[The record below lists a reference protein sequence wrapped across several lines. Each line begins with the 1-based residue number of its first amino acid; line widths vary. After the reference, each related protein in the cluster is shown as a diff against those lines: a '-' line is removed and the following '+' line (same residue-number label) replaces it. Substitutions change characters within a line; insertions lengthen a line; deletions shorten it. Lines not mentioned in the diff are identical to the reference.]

1 MVQVL
6 ICPTTATLM
15 LLLSTLPAA
24 LTGNNTLKCSTEKIT
39 VSAGDDVILQCRLE
53 PPVSA
58 ESIRIEWT
66 RPDLLPCIRGSVHT
80 HEDGRFLYEEQISS
94 YNNRTRL
101 FADQLINGNVSL
113 KVSRVTP
120 SDTGKYRCYLPSIH
134 QEAVIE
140 LSVGHDGF
148 VPPDSFMEHK
158 PVEAVVGSDVILP
171 CVSKF
176 NINVDDHILEWNKD
190 DEEIYTV
197 QDGRGSTQVDDYK
210 DRTSVSI
217 DEFKKN
223 NVSLKLSGV
232 NETDRGDYCC
242 CIKLDRDN
250 IKCTKVTLDVS
261 KEEKQPENKQQT
273 QGEADSIGAL
283 VGIVAVCLVAALVGY
298 VLWKYR
304 KCDRRRPDK
313 PNMDGN
319 LSTNV
324 KRAQLLNLDV

>member
-1 MVQVL
+1 
-6 ICPTTATLM
+6 M
-15 LLLSTLPAA
+15 LLLSTLPVT

-39 VSAGDDVILQCRLE
+39 VSAADDVILQCRLE
-53 PPVSA
+53 PPISA
-58 ESIRIEWT
+58 ESMRIEWT
-66 RPDLLPCIRGSVHT
+66 RPDLLPCIRASVHT
-80 HEDGRFLYEEQISS
+80 HKDGRFLYEEQNPV
-94 YNNRTRL
+94 YNNRSSL
-101 FADQLINGNVSL
+101 FVDQLINGNVSL

-171 CVSKF
+171 CVSTF
-176 NINVDDHILEWNKD
+176 NISVDDHILEWNKD

-210 DRTSVSI
+210 YRTSVSV
-217 DEFKKN
+217 EELKKN

-232 NETDRGDYCC
+232 KETDKGDYCC

-250 IKCTKVTLDVS
+250 IKCTKVTLEVN
-261 KEEKQPENKQQT
+261 KEKKQPEDKQQRNAGADPLFT
-273 QGEADSIGAL
+273 DSIEAL
-283 VGIVAVCLVAALVGY
+283 VGIVAVCLLAALVGF

-304 KCDRRRPDK
+304 RCDRRRPDRT
-313 PNMDGN
+313 NVDGN
-319 LSTNV
+319 LGTNV